1 VCQYLKSKNDSNKR
15 INCRECQIDDGY
27 MKKLVLSSKEEE
39 EFIHPICAMSYP
51 NIYQMGGPANM
62 SIKFCKDVDREE
74 IDKTSD
80 PN

>member
-1 VCQYLKSKNDSNKR
+1 
-15 INCRECQIDDGY
+15 
-27 MKKLVLSSKEEE
+27 MKKLVLSSKEQE